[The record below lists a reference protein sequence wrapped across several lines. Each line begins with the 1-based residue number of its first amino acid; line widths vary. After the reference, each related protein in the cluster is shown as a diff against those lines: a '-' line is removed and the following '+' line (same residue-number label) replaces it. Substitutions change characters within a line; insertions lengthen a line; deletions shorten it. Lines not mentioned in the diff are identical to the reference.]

1 MFRIETTPI
10 FRFCRNINARR
21 APVLWPESRHALSP
35 ARIVRPGI
43 SLLLLA
49 VVAAL
54 VVPVSAYT
62 TDVSVR
68 DAGKVYVSGVSLDPG
83 TLFSSDQC
91 TITYSVT
98 NGNAN
103 QSVYVNHALVGGSS
117 DIQVLSGSYDTN
129 ANIGPLQTRTFVFII
144 TTEAKDGSYFPTFSM
159 SFRDADSLYY
169 RTQVKVDNT
178 PLLVSV
184 LDQPDTFTQEKKDV
198 LNLQIANPRQ
208 NTVKNVVLEVSG
220 DGITATPSQKYIGTL
235 GPGNATNVSVSVTPG
250 RETSVS
256 LTVKYDNGD
265 NHHSVNTILPVTFGT
280 DKKKAAPQMSNIKVS
295 IEDGIYHITGDV
307 TNAGLTT
314 ANGVTVTS
322 LSPAVPKDP
331 YQSYVIGALKAD
343 DFGSFEV
350 SFSTGEGTTTVPLR
364 ISYKDTD
371 GNILTSRQDIS
382 LNSATSSEPASQPS
396 LLPIIGIILV
406 IALAAGGYVYL
417 KHKKNQ

>member
-1 MFRIETTPI
+1 MLRIVTAPI
-10 FRFCRNINARR
+10 FRFCRNLNEKR
-21 APVLWPESRHALSP
+21 ASVLRPESRRALPS
-35 ARIVRPGI
+35 ARIARPGI

-49 VVAAL
+49 VIAAL

-250 RETSVS
+250 RETAVS